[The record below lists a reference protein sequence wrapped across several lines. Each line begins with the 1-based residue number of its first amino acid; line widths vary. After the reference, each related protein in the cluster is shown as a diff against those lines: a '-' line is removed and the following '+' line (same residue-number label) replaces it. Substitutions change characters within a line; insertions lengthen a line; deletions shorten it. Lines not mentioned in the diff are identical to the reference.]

1 MNKKRIFKYFLQALL
16 LIGVGAAVFFGIG
29 YYGYYNSPE
38 YQAEQEVE
46 SLTRQYMEDTYGGE
60 TPEETLELFISALEK
75 GDVELASKYFVL
87 DKQEEIHGYL
97 AELRDSNGLKNAIV
111 DAHTLKLTKNNG
123 DRVFFTIADENN
135 IVEVQLVMIRGLN
148 GKWKILEL

>member
-1 MNKKRIFKYFLQALL
+1 
-16 LIGVGAAVFFGIG
+16 
-29 YYGYYNSPE
+29 
-38 YQAEQEVE
+38 
-46 SLTRQYMEDTYGGE
+46 MEDTYGGE